1 MLELNELNICIVGA
15 NGRMGTMFC
24 QAFKPHVKN
33 VYALNLRPNHS
44 ELLPA
49 DIQRSVPEAHIV
61 MLSVPAD
68 VLAQTVQAIAPYLK
82 AGALL
87 TDVTSVKMLPMQHME
102 EIYPGPV
109 IGTHPLFGPMDVNI
123 EKGILFSDGN
133 LMENAVVLTRG
144 ANAGPKHLKYLEELF
159 KHINCNTF
167 IANAE
172 EHDKAVATIQALNF
186 LSSLA
191 YFATAAA
198 LPNLQKYVT
207 PSFKRRLLAAEKF
220 LHEDAELF
228 TTIARNS
235 PPLKEVLQEYIAT
248 LSSLADL
255 DQKTITDM
263 LEQARQCYQ

>member
-1 MLELNELNICIVGA
+1 MLELKELNICIVGA

-33 VYALNLRPNHS
+33 IYELNLRPGQT
-44 ELLPA
+44 ELLPV
-49 DIQRSVPEAHIV
+49 DIEASVPKAHIV
-61 MLSVPAD
+61 MLSIPANA
-68 VLAQTVQAIAPYLK
+68 LQQTVRAITPHLK

-109 IGTHPLFGPMDVNI
+109 IGTHPLFGPQDVNI

-133 LMENAVVLTRG
+133 LMENCVVLTRG

-159 KHINCNTF
+159 SSINCNTF
-167 IANAE
+167 MADAE

-186 LSSLA
+186 ISSLA
-191 YFATAAA
+191 YFATASA
-198 LPNLQKYVT
+198 LPDLKKYIT

-235 PPLKEVLQEYIAT
+235 PPLKDVLQEYIAT
-248 LSSLADL
+248 LNSLAELDPNTIADL
-255 DQKTITDM
+255 LRK
-263 LEQARQCYQ
+263 ARQCY